1 MTSRPIDPAAVSQ
14 MQGGGMLKLT
24 LLLVASLS
32 IMSGATIAPSLPAI
46 EAAYAGNPNAALL
59 TRLVLTL
66 PALFVALASPIVGRL
81 GDRMGRTKLLIG
93 ALVLYAAAG
102 SSGLYADS
110 LPGLLIGRALL
121 GIAVAGVMTLGT
133 ALAGDYFSGAERDR
147 FMGLQQAFMGLG
159 GLVFLTAAGYLADLD
174 WRYPFVIYL
183 FAAAILPLAAR
194 TLREPARH
202 EAEAPGQGRA
212 SAVPAGSIAALCLL
226 IFILS
231 STFYLIP
238 AQLPFH
244 MPKLGFDAPSEAG
257 LAVALMTL
265 FSATGSLS
273 YGAIR
278 RFASPFTVF
287 AAGIVIAA
295 SGLVTLGFA
304 ASFPIILTGVALT
317 GLGMGLSI
325 PNILSLAMALSPPSA
340 RARVSGAI
348 AACLFIGQFVSPF
361 WSQPLIAAW
370 GYEGA
375 FWAGA
380 GFLCLGLIPGL
391 LAARTPVSHM

>member
-66 PALFVALASPIVGRL
+66 PALFVALASPVVGRL

-295 SGLVTLGFA
+295 SPRHPGLRRVLPDHPDRRGADRPGYGPFHSQYSVAGDGSVAAFGARTGIGSHRGLPFHRSVRFA
-304 ASFPIILTGVALT
+304 LLEPAADR
-317 GLGMGLSI
+317 GMGL
-325 PNILSLAMALSPPSA
+325 
-340 RARVSGAI
+340 
-348 AACLFIGQFVSPF
+348 
-361 WSQPLIAAW
+361 
-370 GYEGA
+370 
-375 FWAGA
+375 
-380 GFLCLGLIPGL
+380 
-391 LAARTPVSHM
+391 